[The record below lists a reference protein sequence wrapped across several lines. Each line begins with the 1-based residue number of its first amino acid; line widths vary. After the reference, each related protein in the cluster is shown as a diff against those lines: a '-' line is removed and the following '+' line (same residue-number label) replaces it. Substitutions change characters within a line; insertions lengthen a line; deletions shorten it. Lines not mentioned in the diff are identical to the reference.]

1 MITGRSAGARIVTA
15 IIVILLAWLIVR
27 DAVNRL
33 ALDTR
38 PELAARFLPTSD
50 GAAVTLALRRVVA
63 AQGLVDAEA
72 NRLMAQAL
80 ARAPAAGQ
88 PLAIAGLAASA
99 DGELDRATALMEAA
113 RQRTPRLALVRAW
126 LLNEYV
132 RTGRYA
138 DALAEAGPVMRL
150 APESREQI
158 YALVANLAT
167 RPDSSEAVRAALAA
181 NPDWAEPFNQWRAA
195 NPPAAVRP

>member
-1 MITGRSAGARIVTA
+1 MITGRSAGGRTVAI
-15 IIVILLAWLIVR
+15 IIVILLAWLIAR
-27 DAVNRL
+27 DAVNRI
-33 ALDTR
+33 ALNTR
-38 PELAARFLPTSD
+38 PELASGFLPTNND
-50 GAAVTLALRRVVA
+50 AAVVLSLKRVVA

-80 ARAPAAGQ
+80 ARAPGAGP

-99 DGELDRATALMEAA
+99 NGELERATALMEAA
-113 RQRTPRLALVRAW
+113 RQRSPRLALVRAW

-158 YALVANLAT
+158 YALVAELAT
-167 RPDSSEAVRAALAA
+167 RPEAGEAVRAALAA
-181 NPDWAEPFNQWRAA
+181 NPDWAAPFNLWRAA
-195 NPPAAVRP
+195 NPPASARP